1 MRYFLSVFLISFL
14 VFFFG
19 CKTTTE
25 DESTVPSSPAKP
37 LEEPEE
43 EVDVEKPQ
51 SIVVPVASLGDVSET
66 RKKILQNTLEDELKE
81 HFMLISQERFEE
93 AQEKAF
99 EELDY
104 EECTEDQCIMMIQEM
119 LQVENVFHLEVIG
132 EGTDTQLSL
141 SWRTLDQKKKETD
154 VCINCG
160 TFQLNDKVGKLVN
173 NLILIKDKINNENK
187 ESDIFVKTNQKTNS
201 LYLTF
206 VNSKRT
212 WIKQNTDDSIG
223 KYEGDLENNHPQGYG
238 VLTYYDGGSY
248 KGNWLNGLMHG
259 KGERIYSDGT
269 KEIGTWEMNKSSKT
283 TRLKIEEYSNEKWL
297 YLNNVNGI
305 NKWSTERNEASTGIY
320 RGFTLN
326 ELPTSDGTLNYF
338 NGSIYSGGF
347 KKGELD
353 GWGVFLFKNKD
364 ILVGNFQFGEFKQ
377 GLEYS
382 YNKGEFEKL
391 NITRPFGFLRLKNGD
406 EFRGHL
412 SSTKPDG
419 FGVMEYKN
427 GEKYI
432 GMWSNNELSG
442 YGIFFKE
449 NHIMMGKWG
458 KNSKYRIEEYD
469 YNGNINK
476 IWVKNKRLLNLP
488 SIPK

>member
-212 WIKQNTDDSIG
+212 WIKENDDDSIG
-223 KYEGDLENNHPQGYG
+223 KYEGDLENNIPQGYG
-238 VLTYYDGGSY
+238 ILTYYDGGFY

-305 NKWSTERNEASTGIY
+305 NKWSTERNETSTGIY

-326 ELPTSDGTLNYF
+326 DLPTSDGTLNYF

-382 YNKGEFEKL
+382 FNKGEFEKL

>member
-187 ESDIFVKTNQKTNS
+187 ESDIIVKTNQKTNS

-212 WIKQNTDDSIG
+212 WIKENDDDSIG
-223 KYEGDLENNHPQGYG
+223 KYEGDLENNIPQGYG
-238 VLTYYDGGSY
+238 ILTYYDGGFY

-297 YLNNVNGI
+297 YLNNINGI
-305 NKWSTERNEASTGIY
+305 NKWSTERNETSTGIY

-326 ELPTSDGTLNYF
+326 DLPTSDGTLNYF

-449 NHIMMGKWG
+449 NHLMMGKWE

-476 IWVKNKRLLNLP
+476 IWLKNKRLLNLP

>member
-1 MRYFLSVFLISFL
+1 MSH
-14 VFFFG
+14 FG
-19 CKTTTE
+19 V
-25 DESTVPSSPAKP
+25 ESA
-37 LEEPEE
+37 
-43 EVDVEKPQ
+43 
-51 SIVVPVASLGDVSET
+51 
-66 RKKILQNTLEDELKE
+66 
-81 HFMLISQERFEE
+81 
-93 AQEKAF
+93 
-99 EELDY
+99 
-104 EECTEDQCIMMIQEM
+104 
-119 LQVENVFHLEVIG
+119 
-132 EGTDTQLSL
+132 
-141 SWRTLDQKKKETD
+141 
-154 VCINCG
+154 
-160 TFQLNDKVGKLVN
+160 
-173 NLILIKDKINNENK
+173 NENK
-187 ESDIFVKTNQKTNS
+187 ESDIIVKNNQKTNS

-212 WIKQNTDDSIG
+212 WIKENTDDSIG
-223 KYEGDLENNHPQGYG
+223 KYEGNIENNHPQGYG
-238 VLTYYDGGSY
+238 VLKYYDGGLY
-248 KGNWLNGLMHG
+248 KGNWLNGLKHG
-259 KGERIYSDGT
+259 KGERVYSNGP

-382 YNKGEFEKL
+382 FNKGEFKKL
-391 NITRPFGFLRLKNGD
+391 NITRPFGFLRLKNGN

-442 YGIFFKE
+442 YGIFFKK
-449 NHIMMGKWG
+449 NHLMMGKWE

-469 YNGNINK
+469 YNGTINK